1 MNCPSLGDLRSYLD
15 GESQSLAPHIEACAR
30 CRQTLQQ
37 LRTSADS
44 VKSLLGE
51 VDAVIPDSS
60 SAYRHFV
67 ARHGET
73 ERARPFR
80 RPVWVGAAAVA
91 ALAAL
96 LSFSPARSWG
106 QRILMML
113 RVEKVA
119 VVPVDLDVVGP
130 AAHGREKLISQMI
143 SDRVVVTMKPGKP
156 AIVTDAE
163 AASSAAGFAVRTLD
177 VLGNPSQIRVR
188 DEAAFHLE
196 VDRDRIIALL
206 DEAGRSDISIPAAV
220 DGSEIAVHIPK
231 AVHMEY
237 GQCSGAGAEECIHFV
252 QVPSPV
258 ISVPPN
264 LNVASLAEAALQ
276 VAGLNAAD
284 AHTFAQSVDWSSTLV
299 IPVPQNGSSFRNVAV
314 DGVNG
319 TLIENA
325 PRGRFAGE
333 YALIW
338 VKNRRVYSL
347 TGIGDSARALA
358 VAESL
363 N

>member
-1 MNCPSLGDLRSYLD
+1 MMCPSPGDLRSYLD
-15 GESQSLAPHIEACAR
+15 GESQSLAPHIEMCAQ
-30 CRQTLQQ
+30 CRQALQQ
-37 LRTSADS
+37 LRNSADS
-44 VKSLLGE
+44 VKSILGAMD
-51 VDAVIPDSS
+51 VGVPDSS

-67 ARHGET
+67 SQHPDT
-73 ERARPFR
+73 ERVRVFR

-96 LSFSPARSWG
+96 FSFAPARSWG
-106 QRILMML
+106 QRILTML

-119 VVPVDLDVVGP
+119 VIPVDLDVVGT

-163 AASSAAGFAVRTLD
+163 AASAAAGYPVRTLD
-177 VLGNPSQIRVR
+177 ALGNPTQIRVR

-196 VDRDRIIALL
+196 VDRDRILALL
-206 DEAGRSDISIPAAV
+206 EGAGRSDISIPAAV

-237 GQCSGAGAEECIHFV
+237 GQCSGSGREECIHFV
-252 QVPSPV
+252 QVPSPI

-264 LNVASLAEAALQ
+264 LDIATLAEAALQ
-276 VAGLNAAD
+276 VAGLSAAD
-284 AHTFAQSVDWSSTLV
+284 AHAFSQSVDWSSTLV
-299 IPVPQNGSSFRNVAV
+299 IPVPQNGSTFRNLAV
-314 DGVNG
+314 DGVSG

-325 PRGRFAGE
+325 PHGRFAGE
-333 YALIW
+333 YALVW

-347 TGIGDSARALA
+347 TGIGNSSRALA